1 MLAHIPEGVS
11 GSEGAYNRAAY
22 LKRRREITEA
32 WGAML
37 LGIFPEPSKMLGWP
51 SR

>member
-37 LGIFPEPSKMLGWP
+37 LGIFPEPAKMLGWP